1 MATTTAKAPSVRS
14 REIGKLTL
22 DLDSD
27 AVKRVIA
34 DGRLMELAA
43 TMGAEASAQIS
54 AQIVDRVAE
63 IAAGG
68 GGGGVSA
75 TFVIEG
81 GDFGTVPPIPK
92 FGIGRIRFESLLQ
105 RVAAPTAEQVL
116 IGG

>member
-1 MATTTAKAPSVRS
+1 MATTTKAPLAHT

-34 DGRLMELAA
+34 DGRLLELAA
-43 TMGAEASAQIS
+43 VMGAEASAQIS
-54 AQIVDRVAE
+54 AQIVDRVAD

-68 GGGGVSA
+68 ASSSVSA
-75 TFVIEG
+75 SFVLEG
-81 GDFGTVPPIPK
+81 GDFGTVPPRPH
-92 FGIGRIRFESLLQ
+92 FGIGRIRFESQLQ
-105 RVAAPTAEQVL
+105 RVVAPTAEQVL